1 MILPAFN
8 GTEFGKHPIIARM
21 LKGIFRNHPAWPR
34 YMVTYNPDLVL
45 NFRKALSLW
54 DNITLKWLT
63 FKTVTILAILSGHI
77 CQSINSLTLAHI
89 NININKVIFYI
100 PKIIKNTKRSFLPHP
115 VKLKAY
121 NKEESICPVRTVV
134 ESINATKKKKQI
146 RKIIISYHKHNIV
159 TKQTVSRYVKQRHL
173 WKGCP

>member
-1 MILPAFN
+1 MHQEGRMLGIPTFALQKRINLLSHQHRKEHLILSMILPAFN
-8 GTEFGKHPIIARM
+8 RTEFGKHPIIARM

-45 NFRKALSLW
+45 NFLKALSLW

-63 FKTVTILAILSGHI
+63 FKTVTILAILSGHRS
-77 CQSINSLTLAHI
+77 QSINSLTLAHI

-100 PKIIKNTKRSFLPHP
+100 LKIISNTKRSFLPHP

-121 NKEESICPVRTVV
+121 NKD
-134 ESINATKKKKQI
+134 
-146 RKIIISYHKHNIV
+146 
-159 TKQTVSRYVKQRHL
+159 
-173 WKGCP
+173 